1 MTVAS
6 HNELVIV
13 GGGGHGRELFDA
25 ARGEWRIRGFVDDD
39 PGVEDRLARI
49 GSLRLGGIEWL
60 EANPSRY
67 ALGIGTSSGRRRLA
81 TRLDQ
86 AGCQVA
92 TVVHPGVSR
101 GSDVRLANGVVVF
114 DRCTLTTNVEI
125 GAHTHLNVGCAVQ
138 HDSTVGSFVQ
148 MSPGVL
154 VNGDCV
160 IGNDVFLGTG
170 AIVTRGCT
178 IGDGA
183 RVGAGSVVLDDVP
196 TGAFAF
202 GTPAQRQ
209 SARK

>member
-1 MTVAS
+1 MTVLS
-6 HNELVIV
+6 NNELVIV

-25 ARGEWRIRGFVDDD
+25 ARHEWRIRGFVDDK
-39 PGVEDRLARI
+39 PEVEDRLGRI

-67 ALGIGTSSGRRRLA
+67 VLGIGTSSGRSKLA
-81 TRLDQ
+81 ARLDE

-101 GSDVRLANGVVVF
+101 GSDVRLADGVVVF

-125 GAHTHLNVGCAVQ
+125 GPHTHLNVGCAVQ
-138 HDSTVGSFVQ
+138 HDSSVGSFVQ

-160 IGNDVFLGTG
+160 IGNDVFLGSG
-170 AIVTRGCT
+170 AIVTRGCR

-183 RVGAGSVVLDDVP
+183 TVGAGSVVLEDVAP
-196 TGAFAF
+196 RAFVY
-202 GTPAQRQ
+202 GTPARPH
-209 SARK
+209 SDP

>member
-1 MTVAS
+1 MWAIAEESQEEAVPA
-6 HNELVIV
+6 LK
-13 GGGGHGRELFDA
+13 GREA
-25 ARGEWRIRGFVDDD
+25 
-39 PGVEDRLARI
+39 
-49 GSLRLGGIEWL
+49 GSPLMTFPADTWKRATPESQQIDSHHMYVALEFLKSHCNADGIDEVML
-60 EANPSRY
+60 
-67 ALGIGTSSGRRRLA
+67 
-81 TRLDQ
+81 
-86 AGCQVA
+86 
-92 TVVHPGVSR
+92 
-101 GSDVRLANGVVVF
+101 VRNGVVVF

-160 IGNDVFLGTG
+160 IGDDVFLGTG

-196 TGAFAF
+196 PGAFAF

-209 SARK
+209 STRQ